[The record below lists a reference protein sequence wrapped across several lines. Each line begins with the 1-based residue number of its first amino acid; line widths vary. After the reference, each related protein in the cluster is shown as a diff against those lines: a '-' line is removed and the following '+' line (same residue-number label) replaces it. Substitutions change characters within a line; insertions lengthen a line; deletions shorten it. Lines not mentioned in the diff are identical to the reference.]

1 MSFYNEAQAMAG
13 YLTDLRREFHRHPCI
28 SREEFWTAERIER
41 ELDAIGVTEHRR
53 VDGSAVVASIFGEGE
68 GDRVMALR
76 ADIDALAIREAD
88 ETREYRSREEG
99 KMHACGHDA
108 HTSALIGAARL
119 LHAHRSEFGGEV
131 RLIFEH
137 AEEMGY
143 GARVLIS
150 EGALDG
156 VGRIFGIH
164 MAPDMVCGKVGVR
177 VGPNVASVDHFTVKV
192 HGAAAHVSVPHQGVD
207 ALYIASQIVVALQAL
222 VTRRS
227 SPVEPLVIGVG
238 KLHAGSSYNIV
249 APYAELE
256 GTTRA
261 FSVERR
267 ETTNAEIDRLCK
279 GIAEIYGGSAEIE
292 WEDFGSPIINP
303 ELPCKEAGE
312 VVTDLFGGDALVTD
326 RPICCIGDDFSEY
339 QLKVPGVYA
348 FVGSCDPTRPDT
360 GVPLHNDR
368 FDIDERVI
376 PMVAAMHAEYAVRYL
391 TGTLER

>member
-1 MSFYNEAQAMAG
+1 MSFYSEAQAMAS

-41 ELDAIGVTEHRR
+41 ELDAIGVTEHAR
-53 VDGSAVVASIFGEGE
+53 VDGSAAVASIRGELS
-68 GDRVMALR
+68 GDRAMGLR
-76 ADIDALAIREAD
+76 ADIDALAIQEAD
-88 ETREYRSREEG
+88 EEREYRSREAG

-108 HTSALIGAARL
+108 HTSALLGAAKL
-119 LHAHRSEFGGEV
+119 LNAHKSEFGGEV

-137 AEEMGY
+137 AEEVGY
-143 GARVLIS
+143 GARALIRA
-150 EGALDG
+150 GALDG

-164 MAPDMVCGKVGVR
+164 MAPDMPCGKVGVR
-177 VGPNVASVDHFTVKV
+177 VGPNVASVDHFTVKI
-192 HGAAAHVSVPHQGVD
+192 HGRAAHVSVPHQGVD

-261 FSVERR
+261 FSIERR
-267 ETTNAEIDRLCK
+267 ETTNAEIDKLCK
-279 GIAEIYGGSAEIE
+279 SIAEVYGGSAEVE

-303 ELPCKEAGE
+303 EGPCKEAGE
-312 VVTDLFGGDALVTD
+312 VVCDLFGADALVTD

-368 FDIDERVI
+368 FDIDERCI

-391 TGTLER
+391 TGKFER